1 MKRVALFALLALAT
15 MAAAP
20 TPPMASGDLASV
32 ALIFSG
38 LALAQLLEGAAIGL
52 AAMRKLGRNGLIV
65 LLFFCIAIW
74 ATWLFVFSPGG
85 FDSTLDELVS
95 TTQMSPD
102 AAGAVIDVSF
112 WLLMLLAGPLAAL
125 IAGLVMR
132 RFLRTGSH
140 A

>member
-1 MKRVALFALLALAT
+1 MKRIVLIAVLALLT

-20 TPPMASGDLASV
+20 TPPMAGGDLASV

-38 LALAQLLEGAAIGL
+38 LALAQLLEGAIVGL

-65 LLFFCIAIW
+65 LLFFGIAIW

-85 FDSTLDELVS
+85 FDRTLSELVS
-95 TTQMSPD
+95 TTRMSPD

-112 WLLMLLAGPLAAL
+112 WLLMLLAGPIAAL
-125 IAGLVMR
+125 IAGLVMGRFR
-132 RFLRTGSH
+132 RHGQS